1 LRIVSDCGGIVVG
14 ELLDRAGVV
23 SGVVEV
29 EEVVVAIQGLRLRIA
44 LALILM
50 LLFGGR
56 VGRRVSGVEHWVV
69 LQLDIRW
76 EDVGIADSGPRS
88 DLVVMTQ
95 AKAAQGLARRRDS
108 HLQVRALGL
117 DRQGAGEIRIY

>member
-1 LRIVSDCGGIVVG
+1 MG

-23 SGVVEV
+23 SGVAEV

>member
-1 LRIVSDCGGIVVG
+1 LRIVSDCGGLVVG

-29 EEVVVAIQGLRLRIA
+29 EEVVVAIQGLRLLIA
-44 LALILM
+44 LVLILM
-50 LLFGGR
+50 LLLGGR
-56 VGRRVSGVEHWVV
+56 VGRRVSGLEHWVV

-76 EDVGIADSGPRS
+76 EDVEIAESGPRS
-88 DLVVMTQ
+88 DLVVMMQ
-95 AKAAQGLARRRDS
+95 AKAARGLARRHDS
-108 HLQVRALGL
+108 HLQVRAPGL